1 MEVSVLY
8 KFLWI
13 PALTVLAFFAKHYFH
28 ALEKKNEALSK
39 KQDEIEK
46 NIINLEM
53 ELNKNY
59 YDKREIKEHIVLPLM
74 AHSSLFFLVLAY
86 AFFYLHRC
94 KSSDIDYP
102 FYIMLFIVYSIIQ

>member
-1 MEVSVLY
+1 MEVSAVY

-28 ALEKKNEALSK
+28 TLEKKNEALSK

-74 AHSSLFFLVLAY
+74 DRFSEVDNQVKVISGMMVDIHSDMAILKYKILGEDF
-86 AFFYLHRC
+86 
-94 KSSDIDYP
+94 KNK
-102 FYIMLFIVYSIIQ
+102 